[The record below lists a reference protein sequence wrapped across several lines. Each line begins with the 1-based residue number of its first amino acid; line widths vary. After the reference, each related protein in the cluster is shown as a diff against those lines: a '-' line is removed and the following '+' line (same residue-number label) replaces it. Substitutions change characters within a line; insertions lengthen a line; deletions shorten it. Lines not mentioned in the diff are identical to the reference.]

1 MRRAR
6 HAFTVSVLAALLGTV
21 LTGPAAASPAAGG
34 RGGFNDWSCE
44 PGADHPNPVVLV
56 HGTRDNK
63 DTTWRA
69 LGPKL
74 VREGYCAFALTYGVI
89 PDAPV
94 VEEVV
99 GGLMPIEYSAAEL
112 AGFVARVRSA
122 TGARQVDIVGYSQG
136 TIVPTYYAKLLD
148 GRGKID
154 RYVSLA
160 PGWDG
165 TNVAGMANLY
175 GLLRA
180 LGLGWVSR
188 LLTDCRACTQLLSD
202 SPTLRTLHEGGIFLP
217 EITYTN
223 IVTRY
228 DEIAVPYTTGL
239 GEGPNVTNIVLQ
251 DGCPADRVNHV
262 GIVIDPNALGH
273 VLNALDPANAAPVPC
288 VPMQPVKPSG

>member
-6 HAFTVSVLAALLGTV
+6 RACTIAVLTALLSTLFPGS
-21 LTGPAAASPAAGG
+21 GSAEE

-69 LGPKL
+69 LGPEL
-74 VREGYCAFALTYGVI
+74 VREGYCAFALTYGVL
-89 PDAPV
+89 PGAPV
-94 VEEVV
+94 VDEVV

-112 AGFVARVRSA
+112 AEFIARVRSA

-136 TIVPTYYAKLLD
+136 TIVPTYYAKLLE
-148 GRGKID
+148 GRDKID
-154 RYVSLA
+154 KYVSLA
-160 PGWDG
+160 PGWNG
-165 TNVAGMANLY
+165 TNVAGLANLY
-175 GLLRA
+175 GLLRT
-180 LGLGWVSR
+180 LGLGWVSG
-188 LLTDCRACTQLLSD
+188 LLTDCRACTQLLTG
-202 SPTLRTLHEGGIFLP
+202 SPTLRTLREGGIFLP

-223 IVTRY
+223 IVTKY

-251 DGCPADRVNHV
+251 DGCPADKVNHV
-262 GIVIDPNALGH
+262 GIVVDPNAIGH
-273 VLNALDPANAAPVPC
+273 VLNALDPANAEPVPC